1 MKKVFCL
8 ALIVCAISGCGKIDR
23 GISAITGTPSE
34 VCIDGIT
41 YLQFTSGT
49 CVKVDENGK
58 PVKCK

>member
-8 ALIVCAISGCGKIDR
+8 VLIVCAISGCGKIDR
-23 GISAITGTPSE
+23 EMSAITGKPSE
-34 VCIDGIT
+34 TCVDGIT
-41 YLQFTSGT
+41 YLQFTSGA